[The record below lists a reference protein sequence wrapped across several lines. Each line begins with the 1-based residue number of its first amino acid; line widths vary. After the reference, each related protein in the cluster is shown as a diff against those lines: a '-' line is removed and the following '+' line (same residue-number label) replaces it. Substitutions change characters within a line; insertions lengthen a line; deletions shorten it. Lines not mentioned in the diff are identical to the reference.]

1 MLYSCACYNFEKN
14 YGMTMLFFQI
24 CPLDYGYLVMTS
36 NSWNRLGSV
45 SYFRRVDDVCPGLV
59 TYCVRAWAPV
69 VRCPVVTPGNSGTVS
84 GNKLMQTTVMSSRPF
99 RYADNLRGNRSVW
112 SLRRRI
118 KPTGSRRTEICFA
131 RPCRRQRLRPGPF
144 T

>member
-1 MLYSCACYNFEKN
+1 MLYSCACYNFEKSH
-14 YGMTMLFFQI
+14 GMTILFFQI

-45 SYFRRVDDVCPGLV
+45 FYFRCVDDVCPGLI

-69 VRCPVVTPGNSGTVS
+69 VRCPVVTPGNSETVS
-84 GNKLMQTTVMSSRPF
+84 GNKLMQTTVMSSRQF

-112 SLRRRI
+112 SLRRRV
-118 KPTGSRRTEICFA
+118 KPTGSHRTEICFA